1 MAVSNKVNEFLAGFP
16 PQVVAMNRVSRL
28 AFILSFASTSSLAQV
43 SVMGFP
49 LVPLG
54 TNCPIGVRATL
65 EKSRSLFAPQRL
77 EVTLTNHHLPVSSLG
92 ITVQGMAPIANSP
105 AQSES
110 TESLVLN
117 RAMDPRPYTS
127 TEQKESSKGQGQM
140 GELDAILGTIGQP
153 VLVRSTWPQR
163 WYVRVTGFTSVNFID
178 LDSVSYADG
187 TSWQAPNGKACR
199 ISLADAP

>member
-1 MAVSNKVNEFLAGFP
+1 
-16 PQVVAMNRVSRL
+16 
-28 AFILSFASTSSLAQV
+28 
-43 SVMGFP
+43 MGFP
-49 LVPLG
+49 LVPLE

-77 EVTLTNHHLPVSSLG
+77 EVTLTNPHLPVSSLG

-110 TESLVLN
+110 TESLDLN

-140 GELDAILGTIGQP
+140 AELDAILGTIGRTGAHTQYLAP
-153 VLVRSTWPQR
+153 EMVCQGDRLHFRQLYRFGFRELCRRDKLAGPKWEGLPDLACGCTLTLFRSTPLCASN
-163 WYVRVTGFTSVNFID
+163 VDGFTAGIRIANPR
-178 LDSVSYADG
+178 LNDSGSKLFDI
-187 TSWQAPNGKACR
+187 W
-199 ISLADAP
+199 

>member
-1 MAVSNKVNEFLAGFP
+1 
-16 PQVVAMNRVSRL
+16 MNRVSRL
-28 AFILSFASTSSLAQV
+28 AFILSLASTSSLAQV

-49 LVPLG
+49 LVPLE

-65 EKSRSLFAPQRL
+65 ENSRGLFAPQRL
-77 EVTLTNHHLPVSSLG
+77 EVTLTNARLPVSSLR
-92 ITVQGMAPIANSP
+92 ITVHGFAPVANSP
-105 AQSES
+105 ARSE
-110 TESLVLN
+110 TGESLDLN
-117 RAMDPRPYTS
+117 RVMDPRPYTS

-187 TSWQAPNGKACR
+187 TSWQAPKGKACR